1 MKFQIYMDANFFSN
15 SHSFAYSNGI
25 ARTENTYVK
34 AARKLFRAASNKD
47 ERDTM
52 SLKRPRNIEVKIID
66 YRTGRTEDP
75 SSGQSLH
82 DSRNNQTQDEREGER
97 LVRQASQLSMHAV
110 RNARTNYSFF

>member
-52 SLKRPRNIEVKIID
+52 SLKRPRNIEVKTID
-66 YRTGRTEDP
+66 HRRIGPAELKTFLPDKASMTAEI
-75 SSGQSLH
+75 
-82 DSRNNQTQDEREGER
+82 TR
-97 LVRQASQLSMHAV
+97 LKMKGK
-110 RNARTNYSFF
+110 ARDW